1 MKKTISIIG
10 DVFGQTG
17 YAQHTKQFSKALK
30 KRYDKVYVDTNAPA
44 GWEVGCPDWL
54 FKSIKD
60 KPEKC
65 DVGIFIGLPQF
76 APLIWHDYDEFIQF
90 VVWEGDKV
98 PKFWFNYLIDEHIK
112 QIWVPSTHVK
122 DAILN
127 TMKELTD
134 IEIDGYDININ
145 DWNKIRI
152 VPEGV
157 DTELFKKRSIDSKDN
172 KMFTFIANK
181 GWRNGINDRGGIQY
195 CIKAFVE
202 EFKESEPVKMII
214 KINGVYNDAG
224 WNLDD
229 ELRKIGVTEKHKNLF
244 FNIDI
249 LNDDKLSA
257 FYNLG
262 DCFVAPS
269 MAEGFGLT
277 IAEAMAS
284 ELPIITTPFGGQ
296 TDFVGLTNLFLK
308 GSLVSAVDGI
318 RYEEIS
324 WYKPDLEDLKCS
336 MRRVYNNKVE
346 FKKIGVNNREVIKSF
361 SWDNAAK
368 IALDFLK

>member
-1 MKKTISIIG
+1 MKKTINIIG

-30 KRYDKVYVDTNAPA
+30 KRYDKVYIDTNAPP

-65 DVGIFIGLPQF
+65 DVGIFIGMPQF
-76 APLIWHDYDEFIQF
+76 APLIWHDYKEFIQF
-90 VVWEGDKV
+90 VVWEGTAIPVYWLEYLCDK
-98 PKFWFNYLIDEHIK
+98 HIS
-112 QIWVPSTHVK
+112 QIWVPSEHVR

-127 TMKELTD
+127 TIKIKENKNND
-134 IEIDGYDININ
+134 GKEILYR
-145 DWNKIRI
+145 NKIKI

-229 ELRKIGVTEKHKNLF
+229 EIRKIGVTEKHKNLF
-244 FNIDI
+244 FNVDI

-296 TDFVGLTNLFLK
+296 TDFVGPDNLFLK
-308 GSLVSAVDGI
+308 GSLVPAVDGI

-324 WYKPDLEDLKCS
+324 WYKPDLEDLKYY
-336 MRRVYNNKVE
+336 MRRVYNNKAE
-346 FKKIGVNNREVIKSF
+346 FKKIGVNNREVIKRF